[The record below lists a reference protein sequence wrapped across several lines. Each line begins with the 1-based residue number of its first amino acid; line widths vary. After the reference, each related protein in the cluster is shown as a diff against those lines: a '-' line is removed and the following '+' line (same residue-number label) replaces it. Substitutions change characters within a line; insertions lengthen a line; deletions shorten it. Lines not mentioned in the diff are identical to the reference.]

1 MYKITKDNFYF
12 RKEFLHQSSASL
24 VPSLQPA
31 SMAPVTVP

>member
-1 MYKITKDNFYF
+1 MYKITKFTKDNFY
-12 RKEFLHQSSASL
+12 FLHQSSASL